1 VCSFDRRVHVLLC
14 IVAVMAG
21 GMSQPSPQTPPA
33 TQHAPAATAGAMPIP
48 PRSDDP
54 VAAKIATSIRSVVQ
68 RMRQDGLT
76 AATATA
82 RQAESYTT
90 PLVRVDQT
98 GSVQTVLLVTAV
110 EPGVE
115 VLLEQQHARIEVV
128 DAELRLIQAWIPFHR
143 LEHIAALPF
152 VRYIRPPS
160 YAVRR

>member
-1 VCSFDRRVHVLLC
+1 
-14 IVAVMAG
+14 
-21 GMSQPSPQTPPA
+21 
-33 TQHAPAATAGAMPIP
+33 
-48 PRSDDP
+48 

-82 RQAESYTT
+82 HQAESYTT

-98 GSVQTVLLVTAV
+98 GSVQAVLLVTAV
-110 EPGVE
+110 EPAVE
-115 VLLEQQHARIEVV
+115 VLLEQQYARIEAV
-128 DAELRLIQAWIPFHR
+128 DAGLRLIQAWIPFDR

-152 VRYIRPPS
+152 VQYIRPPS